1 MLVSAIDQHES
12 AIDIHILHTRYVCIL
27 GLHSLLFNWLVSCG
41 FSHLSTMENGSGLS
55 DTGTGTFPGIHPQT
69 LYPHSGLSFQ
79 GIEFSS
85 K

>member
-1 MLVSAIDQHES
+1 MLVSAIHQHES
-12 AIDIHILHTRYVCIL
+12 AIGIHILHTRYVCIL

-55 DTGTGTFPGIHPQT
+55 DRGTVPGIHPQT
-69 LYPHSGLSFQ
+69 LHPNSGLSFQ